1 MIDLHTHTTASDGEF
16 TPSELIELAINKNI
30 KVLSITDHDTIDGL
44 KEAVEYVKNKDIL
57 FIPGIELKAQCKNG
71 QMHILGYNIDYTSLN
86 LQEKLNDLVNK
97 RNIRNAK
104 YIEYFRSLG
113 FDISLEELQ
122 EISGGNVIAKPHF
135 IRLLFLKGYITNKDL
150 IYLNFFDC
158 EPLSKIRELAYE
170 PKEVIRIVKEANG
183 TAVLAHPQTLKLS
196 DNDLE
201 NKLKELMDYGLEG
214 LECYHSNQT
223 LEEMQK
229 YRKLALKYQ
238 LLITKGSDYHGP
250 VVKPDIRLGTG
261 INNNI
266 VNDEEE
272 IILSRLLKRNK

>member
-16 TPSELIELAINKNI
+16 TPSELIDLAINKNI

-44 KEAVEYVKNKDIL
+44 KAAVEYVKNKDIL
-57 FIPGIELKAQCKNG
+57 FIPGIELKAQCKSG
-71 QMHILGYNIDYTSLN
+71 QMHILGYNIDYTNLN

-122 EISGGNVIAKPHF
+122 EISGGLVIGKPHF
-135 IRLLFLKGYITNKDL
+135 AKLFLQKGYITNKDI
-150 IYLNFFDC
+150 IYSGYFNC

-170 PKEVIRIVKEANG
+170 PEEVIRIVKEASG
-183 TAVLAHPQTLKLS
+183 TAILAHPQTLKLS

-201 NKLKELMDYGLEG
+201 DKLKELMDYGLDG

-229 YRKLALKYQ
+229 FRELALKYK

-250 VVKPDIRLGTG
+250 AVKPNIRLGTG
-261 INNNI
+261 IDNNI
-266 VNDEEE
+266 VNNEEE
-272 IILSRLLKRNK
+272 IIISRLLKKRK